1 MAPTTVAAWE
11 AFPIQSAFSP
21 PLYIQRRFTQTSYT
35 IYLTDL
41 TSIWAESL
49 DKGAICDRAEDRNCS
64 IDPSTD
70 DSQFQILL
78 EKLAAGIT
86 GLNPL
91 VTVDLEVR
99 GDTFNIN
106 TKEKLQAPLQP
117 LEWRFR
123 LKLQSGASF
132 TKHFSLP
139 LLYYGSLLSR
149 QTNSLLA
156 IVEEKDATIARLL
169 DKFDE
174 YKFDLSS
181 IFPGYKKG
189 RTPQGKAKGLVP
201 FDRDAWRQELQAA
214 EFESKVSKELVRTT
228 FYQLARKEEKL
239 EIPLPRAPEA
249 QWWTKLSG
257 KTTVKGEP
265 EAERTPFTTPKK
277 PPPKTIRINTDSDD
291 DFQALPS
298 SPIRASAIEPEVP
311 IKTPLDDETTDDEDE
326 DLMNVVQTQGSRS
339 TSTSQNTPL
348 PAKGSVSPI
357 RLERKD
363 ASPQPT
369 VKEPKE
375 PEDPHTKFEE
385 NFRSQM
391 GFLDSLV
398 DYDETTSDSD
408 SESGAPKH
416 KKVAFAPPKT
426 GGIKKTIGGRKQE
439 KVIPPPPQGHS
450 EHTSGSSIVS
460 KVGEEE
466 PGIPKRLGKIK
477 GTIGTRK
484 PGMEPPKRKEPEP
497 DSDEEMVEPEPEA
510 PKPPPKKKA
519 KSKSPPIQGMDEDA
533 AKKRRED
540 LQKQLAAKTG
550 TKKRGRRF

>member
-11 AFPIQSAFSP
+11 PFPIQSAFSP
-21 PLYIQRRFTQTSYT
+21 PLYIQRRFTPTSYT

-49 DKGAICDRAEDRNCS
+49 DKGTICDRAEDRNCS

-78 EKLAAGIT
+78 EKLATGVT
-86 GLNPL
+86 GLNPS

-123 LKLQSGASF
+123 LKLQSAASF

-149 QTNSLLA
+149 QTNSLLT
-156 IVEEKDATIARLL
+156 IIDEKDATIARLL
-169 DKFDE
+169 DKFEE
-174 YKFDLSS
+174 YKFDLGS

-201 FDRDAWRQELQAA
+201 FDRDAWQQELQTA
-214 EFESKVSKELVRTT
+214 EFESKVSKELVKTT
-228 FYQLARKEEKL
+228 FYQLAKKDEKL
-239 EIPLPRAPEA
+239 EIPLPRAPDV

-257 KTTVKGEP
+257 KTAVKGEP

-277 PPPKTIRINTDSDD
+277 PPPKTVRINTDSDD
-291 DFQALPS
+291 DFQTLPS
-298 SPIRASAIEPEVP
+298 SPIRITAIEPEVP
-311 IKTPLDDETTDDEDE
+311 MKNPLDDETTDDEDD
-326 DLMNVVQTQGSRS
+326 DLMNTVPTQGSRS

-348 PAKGSVSPI
+348 PTKRSTSPG
-357 RLERKD
+357 RSETKST
-363 ASPQPT
+363 SPKPG
-369 VKEPKE
+369 VKR
-375 PEDPHTKFEE
+375 DPQDKSRFEE

-398 DYDETTSDSD
+398 EYDETTSDSS
-408 SESGAPKH
+408 SEDEAPRP
-416 KKVAFAPPKT
+416 KKVALAQPKT
-426 GGIKKTIGGRKQE
+426 GGIKKTIGGSKQE
-439 KVIPPPPQGHS
+439 PSKPPRDDS
-450 EHTSGSSIVS
+450 EGSSKPPALP
-460 KVGEEE
+460 KVEEE
-466 PGIPKRLGKIK
+466 PEAPKRLGKIK
-477 GTIGTRK
+477 GTIGSRK
-484 PGMEPPKRKEPEP
+484 PGVEPVKRKEPEP
-497 DSDEEMVEPEPEA
+497 DSDEEMVDLEPEA
-510 PKPPPKKKA
+510 PKPPPVWTPFLCLSYRILIEKVIGHYFRVLRSTPMPCFPMCRLK
-519 KSKSPPIQGMDEDA
+519 
-533 AKKRRED
+533 
-540 LQKQLAAKTG
+540 
-550 TKKRGRRF
+550 

>member
-1 MAPTTVAAWE
+1 MAPTTIAAWE
-11 AFPIQSAFSP
+11 PFPIQSAFSP
-21 PLYIQRRFTQTSYT
+21 PLYIQRRFTTTSYT

-49 DKGAICDRAEDRNCS
+49 DQGAICDRAEDRNCS

-78 EKLAAGIT
+78 EKLAAGVT
-86 GLNPL
+86 GLNPS

-99 GDTFNIN
+99 SDTFNIN

-123 LKLQSGASF
+123 LKLQSGAVF

-149 QTNSLLA
+149 QTNSLLT
-156 IVEEKDATIARLL
+156 IIDEKDATIARLL
-169 DKFDE
+169 DKFEE

-201 FDRDAWRQELQAA
+201 FDRNAWRQELQAA
-214 EFESKVSKELVRTT
+214 EFESKASKELVKTT
-228 FYQLARKEEKL
+228 FYQLARKEEKI
-239 EIPLPRAPEA
+239 EISLPKAPEA
-249 QWWTKLSG
+249 QWWKKLSG

-277 PPPKTIRINTDSDD
+277 PPPKTVRINTDSDD

-298 SPIRASAIEPEVP
+298 SPIRASAVEPEVP
-311 IKTPLDDETTDDEDE
+311 TKTPLDDETTDDED
-326 DLMNVVQTQGSRS
+326 DNLMNVIPTGGSRS

-348 PAKGSVSPI
+348 PTKGSVSPI
-357 RLERKD
+357 RLETKST
-363 ASPQPT
+363 SPRPA
-369 VKEPKE
+369 VKKEPQ
-375 PEDPHTKFEE
+375 DRQSKFEE

-398 DYDETTSDSD
+398 EYDETTSDS
-408 SESGAPKH
+408 ETEAPKP
-416 KKVAFAPPKT
+416 KKVALAAGKT

-439 KVIPPPPQGHS
+439 QPKPPQDDL
-450 EHTSGSSIVS
+450 EDSSMPPAEP
-460 KVGEEE
+460 KVEEE
-466 PGIPKRLGKIK
+466 TEAPKRLGKIK
-477 GTIGTRK
+477 GTIGSRK
-484 PGMEPPKRKEPEP
+484 PGAEPAKRKEPEP
-497 DSDEEMVEPEPEA
+497 DSDEEMVDPEPEA

-533 AKKRRED
+533 AQKRRED
-540 LQKQLAAKTG
+540 LQRQLASKAAG
-550 TKKRGRRF
+550 KKRGRKF

>member
-1 MAPTTVAAWE
+1 MAPTTIAAWE
-11 AFPIQSAFSP
+11 PFPIQSTFSP
-21 PLYIQRRFTQTSYT
+21 PLYIQRRFTPTSYT

-86 GLNPL
+86 GLNPV

-149 QTNSLLA
+149 QTNSLLT
-156 IVEEKDATIARLL
+156 IIDEKDATIARLL
-169 DKFDE
+169 DKFEE

-189 RTPQGKAKGLVP
+189 RTSQGKAKGLVP
-201 FDRDAWRQELQAA
+201 FDRDTWQQELQAT
-214 EFESKVSKELVRTT
+214 EFESKVSKELVKAT

-239 EIPLPRAPEA
+239 EVPLPKAPEA
-249 QWWTKLSG
+249 QWWAKLSG

-265 EAERTPFTTPKK
+265 ESEQAPFATPKK
-277 PPPKTIRINTDSDD
+277 PPPKTARINTDSDD
-291 DFQALPS
+291 DFQVLPS
-298 SPIRASAIEPEVP
+298 SPIRASATEPEAP
-311 IKTPLDDETTDDEDE
+311 IKTPLDDETTDDEDS
-326 DLMNVVQTQGSRS
+326 DLINVIPTGGSRS
-339 TSTSQNTPL
+339 TSTSQNAPL

-357 RLERKD
+357 RLETKST
-363 ASPQPT
+363 SPKPA
-369 VKEPKE
+369 VKKE
-375 PEDPHTKFEE
+375 
-385 NFRSQM
+385 SQ
-391 GFLDSLV
+391 DRQS
-398 DYDETTSDSD
+398 SD
-408 SESGAPKH
+408 SETEAPKP
-416 KKVAFAPPKT
+416 KKVALAPPKA

-439 KVIPPPPQGHS
+439 QAKLPQDDS
-450 EHTSGSSIVS
+450 EDTSKSSAAP
-460 KVGEEE
+460 KAEEE
-466 PGIPKRLGKIK
+466 LEAPKRLGKIK
-477 GTIGTRK
+477 GTIGSRK
-484 PGMEPPKRKEPEP
+484 LGTEPAKRKEPEP
-497 DSDEEMVEPEPEA
+497 DSDEEMVDPEPEA
-510 PKPPPKKKA
+510 PKPPLQKKKA
-519 KSKSPPIQGMDEDA
+519 KSKSPPIEGMDEDA
-533 AKKRRED
+533 AQKRRED
-540 LQKQLAAKTG
+540 LQRQLAAKSAG
-550 TKKRGRRF
+550 KKRGRRF

>member
-1 MAPTTVAAWE
+1 MAPTTIAAWE
-11 AFPIQSAFSP
+11 PFPIQSAFSP
-21 PLYIQRRFTQTSYT
+21 SLYIQRKFTPTSYT

-78 EKLAAGIT
+78 EKLGAGVT
-86 GLNPL
+86 GLNPS

-149 QTNSLLA
+149 QTNSLLT
-156 IVEEKDATIARLL
+156 IIEEKDATIARLL
-169 DKFDE
+169 DKFEE
-174 YKFDLSS
+174 YKFDLGS

-189 RTPQGKAKGLVP
+189 RTPQGKAKGLVQ
-201 FDRDAWRQELQAA
+201 FDKDVWQKELQAA
-214 EFESKVSKELVRTT
+214 EFESKVSKELVKAT
-228 FYQLARKEEKL
+228 FYQLSRKDEKL
-239 EIPLPRAPEA
+239 EVPLPKAPET

-265 EAERTPFTTPKK
+265 EPERTPFTTPKK
-277 PPPKTIRINTDSDD
+277 PPPKAIRINTDSDD
-291 DFQALPS
+291 DFEALPS
-298 SPIRASAIEPEVP
+298 SPIRASAIEPPAP
-311 IKTPLDDETTDDEDE
+311 IKTPLDDETTDDEDD
-326 DLMNVVQTQGSRS
+326 DLTNAGPAHGSRS

-348 PAKGSVSPI
+348 PPKGSVSPK
-357 RLERKD
+357 RMETKS
-363 ASPQPT
+363 ASPKPA
-369 VKEPKE
+369 VKKE
-375 PEDPHTKFEE
+375 TQDQSRFEE

-398 DYDETTSDSD
+398 EYDETTSDS
-408 SESGAPKH
+408 EAEAPKP
-416 KKVAFAPPKT
+416 KKVALAPPKT

-439 KVIPPPPQGHS
+439 AKPPQDDS
-450 EHTSGSSIVS
+450 KSTTPAPPVS
-460 KVGEEE
+460 KADEE
-466 PGIPKRLGKIK
+466 PEAPKRVGKIK
-477 GTIGTRK
+477 GTIGSRK
-484 PGMEPPKRKEPEP
+484 PGTEPVKRKDPEP
-497 DSDEEMVEPEPEA
+497 DSDEEMVDPEPEA

-519 KSKSPPIQGMDEDA
+519 KSKSPPIEGMDEDA
-533 AKKRRED
+533 AQKRRED
-540 LQKQLAAKTG
+540 LQKQLAAKATG
-550 TKKRGRRF
+550 KKRGRRF

>member
-11 AFPIQSAFSP
+11 PFPIQSAFSP
-21 PLYIQRRFTQTSYT
+21 PLYIQRRFTPTSYT
-35 IYLTDL
+35 VYLTDL
-41 TSIWAESL
+41 ASIWAESL

-99 GDTFNIN
+99 GDTFNIT

-149 QTNSLLA
+149 QTNSLLN
-156 IVEEKDATIARLL
+156 IIDEKDATIARLL
-169 DKFDE
+169 DKFEE

-201 FDRDAWRQELQAA
+201 FDRDTWRQELQAA
-214 EFESKVSKELVRTT
+214 EFESKVSKELVKTT
-228 FYQLARKEEKL
+228 FYQLARKDEKL
-239 EIPLPRAPEA
+239 EIPLPKAPES

-265 EAERTPFTTPKK
+265 ETERTPFTTPKK
-277 PPPKTIRINTDSDD
+277 PPPPKTIRLNTDSDD
-291 DFQALPS
+291 DFEALPS
-298 SPIRASAIEPEVP
+298 SPIRVQAMEPELP
-311 IKTPLDDETTDDEDE
+311 IKTPLDDETTDDEDG
-326 DLMNVVQTQGSRS
+326 DLTNTVPTQGSRS
-339 TSTSQNTPL
+339 TSTSQNTVL
-348 PAKGSVSPI
+348 PAKRSISP
-357 RLERKD
+357 RRSETKST
-363 ASPQPT
+363 SPKPAMK
-369 VKEPKE
+369 KESQ
-375 PEDPHTKFEE
+375 D
-385 NFRSQM
+385 RS
-391 GFLDSLV
+391 
-398 DYDETTSDSD
+398 SD
-408 SESGAPKH
+408 SEADAPKP
-416 KKVAFAPPKT
+416 KKVALAPPKA

-439 KVIPPPPQGHS
+439 PAKPPQDDS
-450 EHTSGSSIVS
+450 DDNRPSTAS
-460 KVGEEE
+460 KVEEE
-466 PGIPKRLGKIK
+466 PEPPKRLGKIK
-477 GTIGTRK
+477 GTIGSRK
-484 PGMEPPKRKEPEP
+484 PGSEPVKQKEPEP
-497 DSDEEMVEPEPEA
+497 DSDEEMVDPEPEA
-510 PKPPPKKKA
+510 PKPPPKKKG
-519 KSKSPPIQGMDEDA
+519 KSKSPPIEGMDEDA
-533 AKKRRED
+533 AQKRRED
-540 LQKQLAAKTG
+540 LQKQLAAKTAG
-550 TKKRGRRF
+550 KKRGRRF

>member
-1 MAPTTVAAWE
+1 MAPTIIAAWE
-11 AFPIQSAFSP
+11 PFPIQSAFSP
-21 PLYIQRRFTQTSYT
+21 PLYIQRRFTTTSYA

-78 EKLAAGIT
+78 EKLAAGVT
-86 GLNPL
+86 GLNPS

-99 GDTFNIN
+99 SDTININ

-123 LKLQSGASF
+123 LKLQSAASF

-149 QTNSLLA
+149 QTNSLLT
-156 IVEEKDATIARLL
+156 IIDEKDATIARLL

-181 IFPGYKKG
+181 IFPGYKRG
-189 RTPQGKAKGLVP
+189 RTPQGKAKGLVA
-201 FDRDAWRQELQAA
+201 FDKDAWKQELQAA
-214 EFESKVSKELVRTT
+214 EFESKLSKELVKTT

-239 EIPLPRAPEA
+239 EISLPKAPEA
-249 QWWTKLSG
+249 QWWKKLSG

-277 PPPKTIRINTDSDD
+277 PPPKAVRINTDSDD

-298 SPIRASAIEPEVP
+298 SPIRVSAIEPEVP
-311 IKTPLDDETTDDEDE
+311 TKTPLDDETTDDEDD
-326 DLMNVVQTQGSRS
+326 DLMIVNPTGGSRS

-348 PAKGSVSPI
+348 PTKGSVSPI
-357 RLERKD
+357 RLETKST
-363 ASPQPT
+363 SPKAT
-369 VKEPKE
+369 LKKESQ
-375 PEDPHTKFEE
+375 DRQSKFEE

-398 DYDETTSDSD
+398 EYDETTSDS
-408 SESGAPKH
+408 ETEAPKP
-416 KKVAFAPPKT
+416 KKVALAPTKA
-426 GGIKKTIGGRKQE
+426 GGIKKTIGGRKHETKLPQDDPE
-439 KVIPPPPQGHS
+439 DTNMPSTAFKV
-450 EHTSGSSIVS
+450 
-460 KVGEEE
+460 EEE
-466 PGIPKRLGKIK
+466 TEAPKRLGKIK
-477 GTIGTRK
+477 GTIGSRK
-484 PGMEPPKRKEPEP
+484 PGAEPAKRKEPEP
-497 DSDEEMVEPEPEA
+497 DSDEEMVDPEPEA
-510 PKPPPKKKA
+510 PKPPPVWLSFSLFFLTFFIKY
-519 KSKSPPIQGMDEDA
+519 SSHVPRRYVNTLFFLPTTTTPPY
-533 AKKRRED
+533 
-540 LQKQLAAKTG
+540 
-550 TKKRGRRF
+550 